1 MEVSSTSS
9 KTGVA
14 HEYGYGQPVAPA
26 HDRGHECTQA
36 LRGDA
41 EGPYSQLQAVCYVSQ
56 AIPGHGHG
64 GGYPPV
70 STASFRDGPEHLQSQ
85 PHHDRV
91 AVLVSRDV
99 AGDWILRPRFITSVS
114 RRRF

>member
-36 LRGDA
+36 LRRDA
-41 EGPYSQLQAVCYVSQ
+41 EVPYSQLQAVCCVSQ
-56 AIPGHGHG
+56 AVSRHGPR
-64 GGYPPV
+64 GGYPLV
-70 STASFRDGPEHLQSQ
+70 STASFRDGREHLPSP

-91 AVLVSRDV
+91 AVLASRDV
-99 AGDWILRPRFITSVS
+99 AAT
-114 RRRF
+114 

>member
-1 MEVSSTSS
+1 MEVSSASS

-41 EGPYSQLQAVCYVSQ
+41 EGPYSQLQAVCCVSQ
-56 AIPGHGHG
+56 AVPGHGHR
-64 GGYPPV
+64 GGYTPV
-70 STASFRDGPEHLQSQ
+70 STASFRDLLGCML
-85 PHHDRV
+85 
-91 AVLVSRDV
+91 LL
-99 AGDWILRPRFITSVS
+99 LRPIPIGRQNLINNAGKLVELRPE
-114 RRRF
+114 RRLPAHV

>member
-26 HDRGHECTQA
+26 HDRAHECTRA

-41 EGPYSQLQAVCYVSQ
+41 EGPYSQLQAIFYVSQ
-56 AIPGHGHG
+56 TVPGHGHG

-70 STASFRDGPEHLQSQ
+70 STASFRDGREHLHSQ
-85 PHHDRV
+85 PHHDWV

-99 AGDWILRPRFITSVS
+99 AAA
-114 RRRF
+114 

>member
-26 HDRGHECTQA
+26 HDRGHEWTQA
-36 LRGDA
+36 LRWDA

-56 AIPGHGHG
+56 AVPWYGHRGGH
-64 GGYPPV
+64 PPV
-70 STASFRDGPEHLQSQ
+70 STASFRDGREHLPAQ
-85 PHHDRV
+85 PHHDRG
-91 AVLVSRDV
+91 AGLVSRDV
-99 AGDWILRPRFITSVS
+99 AAPWASSADLCAS
-114 RRRF
+114 RTPEA

>member
-1 MEVSSTSS
+1 MEVSSTSPQ
-9 KTGVA
+9 TGVS
-14 HEYGYGQPVAPA
+14 HEYGYGHPVAPA

-41 EGPYSQLQAVCYVSQ
+41 EAPYSQLQAIFCVSQ
-56 AIPGHGHG
+56 TVPRHGHD

-70 STASFRDGPEHLQSQ
+70 STASFRDGREHLRSQ

-99 AGDWILRPRFITSVS
+99 AATGSCGRDLSPP
-114 RRRF
+114 

>member
-9 KTGVA
+9 RTGVA

-26 HDRGHECTQA
+26 HDRGHEGTQA

-41 EGPYSQLQAVCYVSQ
+41 EGPYSQLQAVRCVSQ
-56 AIPGHGHG
+56 AVPGHGHG
-64 GGYPPV
+64 GEYPLF
-70 STASFRDGPEHLQSQ
+70 STASFRDGCEHLQSQ

-99 AGDWILRPRFITSVS
+99 AATGSCGRDLSPP
-114 RRRF
+114 